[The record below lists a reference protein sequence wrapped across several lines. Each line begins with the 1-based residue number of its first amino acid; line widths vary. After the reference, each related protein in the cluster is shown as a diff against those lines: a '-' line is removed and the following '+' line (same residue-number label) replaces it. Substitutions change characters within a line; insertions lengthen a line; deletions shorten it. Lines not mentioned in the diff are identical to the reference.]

1 MKRVSV
7 NVDQM
12 QAFVIIKNVGI
23 MINVD
28 ANVKNW
34 LMKVYAIKDNPAILV
49 ITSVNVI
56 NYAMLMSIQIMK
68 TVSVGNDWQINWQ
81 KNVLKILM
89 REN

>member
-1 MKRVSV
+1 
-7 NVDQM
+7 M

-34 LMKVYAIKDNPAILV
+34 LIKVYAIKDNPAILV

-56 NYAMLMSIQIMK
+56 NYAMLMSI
-68 TVSVGNDWQINWQ
+68 
-81 KNVLKILM
+81 
-89 REN
+89 